1 MAWFGSSSSRTRP
14 LIVHIDDSQT
24 VLAVTKLMLESLA
37 YDVIQATSG
46 AEGIKLAEKEK
57 PALILLDAMMPG
69 IDGFETCVSIKRNPK
84 LQGVPVIMATGADA
98 VKDVEKAMACGADS
112 YIVKPLQQD
121 RLKTKLEGFIKPKP
135 SQAA

>member
-1 MAWFGSSSSRTRP
+1 MAWFGSSSRTRP

-24 VLAVTKLMLESLA
+24 VLAVTKLMLESLG
-37 YDVIQATSG
+37 YDVIQATNG
-46 AEGIKLAEKEK
+46 QEGVKLAEKEK

-121 RLKTKLEGFIKPKP
+121 RLKTKLENFVKPKP

>member
-1 MAWFGSSSSRTRP
+1 MAWFGSSSRTRP

-24 VLAVTKLMLESLA
+24 VLAVTKLMLESIG
-37 YDVIQATSG
+37 YDVIQATNG
-46 AEGIKLAEKEK
+46 QEGVKLAEKEK

-121 RLKTKLEGFIKPKP
+121 RLKTKLENFVKPKP

>member
-1 MAWFGSSSSRTRP
+1 MAWFGSSSRTRP

-24 VLAVTKLMLESLA
+24 VLAVTKLMLESLG

-57 PALILLDAMMPG
+57 PTLILLDAMMPG

>member
-1 MAWFGSSSSRTRP
+1 MAWFSSDGRTRP
-14 LIVHIDDSQT
+14 LIIHVDDSQT
-24 VLAVTKLMLESLA
+24 VLAVTKLMLESLG
-37 YDVIQATSG
+37 YDVVQATSG
-46 AEGIKLAEKEK
+46 ADGIKLAEKEK

-84 LQGVPVIMATGADA
+84 LKGIPVIMATGADG

-121 RLKTKLEGFIKPKP
+121 RLKTKLEGFIKPRP

>member
-1 MAWFGSSSSRTRP
+1 MAWFGSSSRARP

-24 VLAVTKLMLESLA
+24 VLAVTKLMLESLG